1 MAAAMQ
7 EAGFVDLR
15 MESWNYGS
23 GFPKSMNIG
32 KALDK
37 ASATEAAQ
45 QWTGYGTALKPSWE
59 PVCVG
64 RKPE

>member
-1 MAAAMQ
+1 VGA
-7 EAGFVDLR
+7 
-15 MESWNYGS
+15 YGT
-23 GFPKSMNIG
+23 GAKQVAIDIPIT
-32 KALDK
+32 AP
-37 ASATEAAQ
+37 ATEAAQ